1 MKTCLLLCRLD
12 RSGTPSRRLTS
23 LLHHKIV
30 KPACSTLG
38 YKVFLGEGL
47 VNARTL
53 QRGVPRILTS
63 SELVI
68 ADVTSRNQKVLRDL
82 EIRRVSGKPTL
93 VLVREGARLPSNIAP
108 YSVLIYQL
116 DTPAD
121 RLTAQQLLTERLR
134 TLVEYE
140 AEVMHEPVSGPA
152 ERYCLTEEAIGNPAH
167 EQLRIEA
174 RSHAV
179 PTGRI
184 ARLPATYD
192 LGYELPSSRNIV
204 VSKRLYRNPSACE
217 YVGRSR
223 RSSKKTSGIT
233 LRIFLASSAEL
244 RDDRDQLDLYLRQQ
258 NDLFR
263 KEGLYLEIVRWENF
277 LDAMAD
283 TRLQDEYNREVR
295 ACDIF
300 VSLFFTKAGL
310 FTEEELDTAH
320 QHYQQTGRPFI
331 YTFFKNAPRNTGD
344 IGDEILS
351 LLQLKRRLRALGHY
365 PTSYDSAEHLK
376 RQFIDQLKKILHGRR
391 VVARKI

>member
-1 MKTCLLLCRLD
+1 VL
-12 RSGTPSRRLTS
+12 
-23 LLHHKIV
+23 I
-30 KPACSTLG
+30 
-38 YKVFLGEGL
+38 GEGL

-63 SELVI
+63 SDLVI
-68 ADVTSRNQKVLRDL
+68 ADVTSGNQKVLRDL
-82 EIRRVSGKPTL
+82 EVRRVSGKPTI
-93 VLVREGARLPSNIAP
+93 VLVREGARLPSNLAP

-116 DTPAD
+116 DTPTD
-121 RLTAQQLLTERLR
+121 RLTAQQVLTERLR

-140 AEVMHEPVSGPA
+140 SEVTHAPSRTA
-152 ERYCLTEEAIGNPAH
+152 ERYCFTRESIANLAH
-167 EQLRIEA
+167 EQHRMEA
-174 RSHAV
+174 RAHAV
-179 PTGRI
+179 PTGGI
-184 ARLPATYD
+184 ARLPATYEP
-192 LGYELPSSRNIV
+192 GFEIPSSHNFV
-204 VSKRLYRNPSACE
+204 VTKRLYGNQSDCE
-217 YVGRSR
+217 YVGRAR
-223 RSSKKTSGIT
+223 RSSKKTSGVT

-277 LDAMAD
+277 LDAMTD

-320 QHYQQTGRPFI
+320 RHFQQTGRPFI

-351 LLQLKRRLRALGHY
+351 LLQLKRKLRALGHY
-365 PTSYDSAEHLK
+365 PTSYDSVEHLK
-376 RQFIDQLKKILHGRR
+376 RQLIDQLKKILHRIKSHR
-391 VVARKI
+391 EE